1 MRNIIIVGAGR
12 FGREICC
19 WLEQMLDPATIRI
32 KGFLD
37 DTRAVSPCLNDEYP
51 YPLLGAIDAYAP
63 GAGDAFVIAIAEPAD
78 KLRIAAA
85 LQAKGAVFFTLI
97 HPSAVLARTAT
108 VGQGAI
114 ICPFAMLSADS
125 VTGDFVTINSYSG
138 IGHDAVIGD
147 GTTLSSHVDITGGVI
162 VEAGVFFG
170 SSAVVLPQLR
180 IGSGARIGAGA
191 IVMRAVAAGST
202 VYAMPAKK
210 L

>member
-1 MRNIIIVGAGR
+1 MQTIIIVGAGR

-19 WLEQMLDPATIRI
+19 WLEQMFDPATMRI

-37 DTRAVSPCLNDEYP
+37 DTLAAAPCLNEHYP
-51 YPLLGAIDAYAP
+51 YPLLGAIDAYVPSAE
-63 GAGDAFVIAIAEPAD
+63 DAFLLAIAEPAD
-78 KLRIAAA
+78 KLRIAAG

-97 HPSAVLARTAT
+97 HPTAVLARTAT
-108 VGQGAI
+108 VGQGAV

-125 VTGDFVTINSYSG
+125 VVADFVTINSYSG
-138 IGHDAVIGD
+138 IGHDAVIGT

-180 IGSGARIGAGA
+180 IGSGARVGAGA
-191 IVMRAVAAGST
+191 IVMRPVAPGST

>member
-1 MRNIIIVGAGR
+1 MQTIIIVGAGR

-19 WLEQMLDPATIRI
+19 WIEQMLDPATMRI

-37 DTRAVSPCLNDEYP
+37 DTRAAAPCLNDAYP
-51 YPLLGAIDAYAP
+51 YPLLGDIDAYVP
-63 GAGDAFVIAIAEPAD
+63 GAEDAFVIAIAEPAD
-78 KLRIAAA
+78 KLRIAAG
-85 LQAKGAVFFTLI
+85 LQAKSAAFFTLI

-125 VTGDFVTINSYSG
+125 VTGDFVTINSYCG

-147 GTTLSSHVDITGGVI
+147 GATLSSHVDITGGVI
-162 VEAGVFFG
+162 VETGVFFG

-180 IGSGARIGAGA
+180 IGSGARVGAGA

-202 VYAMPAKK
+202 VYAMPARK